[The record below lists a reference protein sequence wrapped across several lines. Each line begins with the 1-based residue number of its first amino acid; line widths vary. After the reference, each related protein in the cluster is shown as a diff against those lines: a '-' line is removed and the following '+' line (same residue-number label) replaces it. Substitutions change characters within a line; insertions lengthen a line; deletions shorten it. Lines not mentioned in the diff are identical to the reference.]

1 MLARKGY
8 LGSFED
14 EYERLS
20 QLPDKM
26 VEKADST
33 EVNLFNP
40 RARPGLQEQ
49 QLSDLLSVE
58 KYKIKVASLTIL
70 DTLFIRP
77 GDRYVILGN
86 AKDRKAFI
94 YAIMGKLKTVD
105 GKIRYGGKLSTI
117 MENPWLKKD
126 SVKENVLFGL

>member
-26 VEKADST
+26 VEKADAT

-40 RARPGLQEQ
+40 RARPGVQEQ